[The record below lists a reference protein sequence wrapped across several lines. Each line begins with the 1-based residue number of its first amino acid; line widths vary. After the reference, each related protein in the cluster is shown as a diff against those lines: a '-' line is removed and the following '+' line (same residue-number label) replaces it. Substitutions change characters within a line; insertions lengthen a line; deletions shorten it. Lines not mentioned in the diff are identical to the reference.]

1 MMAHIQRKMQ
11 KRINCNFISGRV
23 EEMER
28 IWSKAEH
35 AVNGKGVS
43 MEPVMFAAPLFLKV
57 NRHFWNTDDFV
68 VDCSVARY
76 TRRNVISIAFNSS

>member
-1 MMAHIQRKMQ
+1 
-11 KRINCNFISGRV
+11 
-23 EEMER
+23 MER

-35 AVNGKGVS
+35 AVNDKGVS

-57 NRHFWNTDDFV
+57 NRHFWNTDYFV

-76 TRRNVISIAFNSS
+76 TRRNIISMAFNSSYFIYKCGRPLNI

>member
-1 MMAHIQRKMQ
+1 
-11 KRINCNFISGRV
+11 
-23 EEMER
+23 MER

-35 AVNGKGVS
+35 AVNDKGVS

-68 VDCSVARY
+68 VACPVARY
-76 TRRNVISIAFNSS
+76 SRRNIISMAFNSSYFIHKCGRLLNI